1 MSPRANSIA
10 LAAIAIGMPAAGE
23 AACSATAVA
32 VAHGAYNPKTATAD
46 DATGS
51 VTVTCNPNAAF
62 SIALSDGGGT
72 GYANRRM
79 VRTPAGFQLTY
90 QLYNNSGRTTIWGD
104 GTAGTSTVSFT
115 SRASATQTVWGRIP
129 ALQNVGAGS
138 YSDTVVVTITY

>member
-10 LAAIAIGMPAAGE
+10 LAAFALGVPAASE

-32 VAHGAYNPKTATAD
+32 VAHGAYNPKATGAD
-46 DATGS
+46 NATGS
-51 VTVTCNPNAAF
+51 ITVTCNPNAAF

-79 VRTPAGFQLTY
+79 LRTPAGYQLNY
-90 QLYNNSGRTTIWGD
+90 QLYSNSGRTTVWGD
-104 GTAGTSTVSFT
+104 GTGGTSTVSYT
-115 SRASATQTVWGRIP
+115 SRASATATVYGQVP